1 MHPIWLIIGVGGYFY
16 ISHVCLVLNL
26 RKAICGS
33 CSSEV
38 ILVDFEAV
46 VRKRRMC
53 REYLNRD
60 VSSEKIDRVLG
71 LASRTLRPGTLNRRN
86 SSSYATGG

>member
-1 MHPIWLIIGVGGYFY
+1 M
-16 ISHVCLVLNL
+16 
-26 RKAICGS
+26 
-33 CSSEV
+33 
-38 ILVDFEAV
+38 ILVDFETV

-60 VSSEKIDRVLG
+60 VPPEKIDWVLG

-86 SSSYATGG
+86 SSWYATGG